1 MESRPPTSVIHGMD
15 AIAAPRVLVVD
26 DEPQVVWVLRFGLES
41 EGYDVAT
48 ARNGVEALEQISI
61 HRPELMVLD
70 VMMPKMD
77 GWTVLR
83 ELAKLPAA
91 ERPRVV
97 MVTALAS
104 VDDKAKATELGADAY
119 VPKPF
124 DVDELLQV
132 LHGLQVAS

>member
-1 MESRPPTSVIHGMD
+1 MA

-26 DEPQVVWVLRFGLES
+26 DEPHVVWVLRFGLES

-48 ARNGVEALEQISI
+48 ARDGVEALEQVAA
-61 HRPELMVLD
+61 HHPELMVLD
-70 VMMPKMD
+70 VMMPRMD
-77 GWTVLR
+77 GWTVLK
-83 ELAKLPAA
+83 ELAKLP
-91 ERPRVV
+91 ECDRPRVV

-104 VDDKAKATELGADAY
+104 VDDRDRATALGADAY

-124 DVDELLQV
+124 DVDDLLQV

>member
-1 MESRPPTSVIHGMD
+1 MD

-104 VDDKAKATELGADAY
+104 VDDKAKATALGADAY

-132 LHGLQVAS
+132 LHGLQNAS